1 MTMRVRLEVFQA
13 EAPAA
18 AVASGTVVTDLSA
31 LEEARLAAYEQG
43 YAAGWD
49 DAAAAAESD
58 RSKMGA
64 DLSQHLQT
72 LGFTYHEARAHVL
85 RAIEPLLS
93 QMTRTVLPAM
103 ARDALGP
110 VILEVLRPLAAQMA
124 LVPVEL
130 ALHPEARPAV
140 EQALL
145 MEASLPLA
153 IVEDA
158 TLGTAEARLRL
169 GETERHIALE
179 EATAAIAAAVTDF
192 FHLTLAEESR
202 NG

>member
-1 MTMRVRLEVFQA
+1 MRLRLEVFPA
-13 EAPAA
+13 ETPASLAPETA
-18 AVASGTVVTDLSA
+18 TVVTDLSA
-31 LEEARLAAYEQG
+31 MEEARLAAYEQG

-49 DAAAAAESD
+49 DAAAAAETD
-58 RSKMGA
+58 RSKLGA
-64 DLSQHLQT
+64 DLSQHLQS

-85 RAIEPLLS
+85 RAIEPLLA
-93 QMTRTVLPAM
+93 QMTRTILPAM
-103 ARDALGP
+103 ARDALVP

-130 ALHPEARPAV
+130 ALHPASRPAV

-158 TLGTAEARLRL
+158 TLGPAEARLRL
-169 GETERHIALE
+169 GETERRIALD
-179 EATAAIAAAVTDF
+179 EAVAAIGAAVTDF
-192 FHLTLAEESR
+192 FHLSTSEDHR